1 MCPSLS
7 QGTRK
12 ALPRTGLLSLQQSG
26 PDARSGQA
34 IGAWAL
40 NPPLT
45 EPSELL
51 GKTVVVS
58 AVLWG
63 LSLVPALGWLTW

>member
-26 PDARSGQA
+26 PDARSGLKEGRMA
-34 IGAWAL
+34 RLGPGAARG
-40 NPPLT
+40 T
-45 EPSELL
+45 R
-51 GKTVVVS
+51 
-58 AVLWG
+58 
-63 LSLVPALGWLTW
+63 LSLRL